1 MPTPRVV
8 SKEDGS
14 EMPRRQP
21 HPLKDGRHQGRHALT
36 TRPDVTTGTTRRHP
50 RLHVDVSSLVST
62 SKPKMDCH
70 ANPFQLAVPSRYDLA
85 RKHRIS
91 SSSPLINFIYK
102 PHLSMSLALSLYS
115 LPIDRT
121 SIHLSVILDL
131 SEGTLCNHSIG
142 VLHLQ

>member
-1 MPTPRVV
+1 MPTLRVV
-8 SKEDGS
+8 SKGDDS
-14 EMPRRQP
+14 VMPRRQP

-36 TRPDVTTGTTRRHP
+36 SRPDVTTGTTRRHP
-50 RLHVDVSSLVST
+50 RRHADAAARSALPNPRWLATLTRSNWPRHPDMTWRVSHGSAHLPRSLT
-62 SKPKMDCH
+62 P
-70 ANPFQLAVPSRYDLA
+70 
-85 RKHRIS
+85 
-91 SSSPLINFIYK
+91 IYK